1 MSKSAFSAIRKKCIA
16 LAAFFMIAAA
26 CTAPA
31 FSAPGKWEQVRSER
45 SDVKTVASDS
55 DTEIRTAKGV
65 VVVVAS
71 RPVQVKIYT
80 ILGQLVSRE
89 TLPQGISQISIAPHG
104 VYIIKTG
111 DLTCKVAL

>member
-1 MSKSAFSAIRKKCIA
+1 MTSLNKIL
-16 LAAFFMIAAA
+16 LAATLALGIAA
-26 CTAPA
+26 TSAPA
-31 FSAPGKWEQVRSER
+31 YAAPGKWEQIRAER
-45 SDVKTVASDS
+45 SDTHIVASDA
-55 DTEIRTAKGV
+55 DTQIHAAKGV
-65 VVVVAS
+65 VVIVAS

-89 TLPQGISQISIAPHG
+89 TLPQGISQITIQPHG